1 MKFQFELLEPP
12 VKYGDKKKRAH
23 EKLKELCLMMVEE
36 AVKRDGVEDI
46 FIPLNEEEKEGN
58 DSQVLSSD

>member
-23 EKLKELCLMMVEE
+23 EKLKELCLMMVDE

-46 FIPLNEEEKEGN
+46 FIPLNEEENEY
-58 DSQVLSSD
+58 

>member
-12 VKYGDKKKRAH
+12 AKDGDNKKKAH

-36 AVKRDGVEDI
+36 AASRELLLACDI
-46 FIPLNEEEKEGN
+46 DKERWLGRNE
-58 DSQVLSSD
+58 SIFH